1 MSESSKTKDEILQE
15 EWLKTHSP
23 IIGPSASFCQSIESD
38 KQRSKKSSI
47 ENNPHRFISV
57 DNNGEISK
65 KAARLDKDALSNLA
79 SIKVDQHR
87 FLNKKIYPSGRG
99 YYPVTIIKEKFRLGK
114 NKKIIT
120 SFECSDGRVRSEKA
134 IQDIIDG
141 KIKPK
146 SIFSKSEFKILE
158 DKTKKIKIT
167 EIRKKVI
174 NDFIC
179 KDFTNWLETSD
190 RIFEYSKK
198 SIQDIPGIFIPGYN
212 KPTIFI
218 NSLEDYAKLK
228 THHGKLFKFDP
239 NLKKELIPI
248 FGEFFEYPDPLK
260 SMELESYELI
270 IKLIKSKINTEDN
283 YIEFKSFDY
292 FLFDFS
298 LYDAILVNKLNG
310 ELYRYDMKKEKY
322 IMNLIEKDLIN
333 GNFNIY
339 NKTII
344 INEGKAGI
352 EKIKAERLLEL
363 KFDKKVKNFE
373 FRNRGYTKCIGKKL
387 GYLFLKSI
395 HADTTNLQ
403 TTFHCIPKCHP
414 DGVEVKLTELEWL
427 RLSEKPKC
435 KECLAKELKILRD
448 KENDKKIEKLFKTY
462 GIRVSCMKDYSK
474 EMAKINRTEQ
484 REKEKEMAILQEK
497 NKMAYEKMVVKF
509 NKYKQFIY
517 EILTS
522 RQMVWVGTNDEFKND
537 LISVNKNSVW
547 VFDIQTRSMYRC
559 NVVTKDIVD
568 IMQRIYESYK
578 HTDCMF
584 YPGVK

>member
-1 MSESSKTKDEILQE
+1 MSESLKTKDEILQE

-23 IIGPSASFCQSIESD
+23 VICPSANFCQTLESD
-38 KQRSKKSSI
+38 KPRSKKSSI

-57 DNNGEISK
+57 DNKNEVTK
-65 KAARLDKDALSNLA
+65 KAKRLDRDALSNLA
-79 SIKVDQHR
+79 SIKVDQHK

-99 YYPVTIIKEKFRLGK
+99 YYPVTVIKEKFRLGK

-120 SFECSDGRVRSEKA
+120 SFGCSDGRVRSEKA

-167 EIRKKVI
+167 EIREKVI
-174 NDFIC
+174 HNFIC
-179 KDFTNWLETSD
+179 KDFTNWLKTSD

-239 NLKKELIPI
+239 NLKKEIRPI
-248 FGEFFEYPDPLK
+248 FGEIFEYPDPLK
-260 SMELESYELI
+260 NMDLEAYELI
-270 IKLIKSKINTEDN
+270 IKLIKSKLNIDDN

-322 IMNLIEKDLIN
+322 IMDLIEKDLLN
-333 GNFNIY
+333 GKFEIY

-363 KFDKKVKNFE
+363 KNDAKIKNFE
-373 FRNRGYTKCIGKKL
+373 FRNRGYTKYIGKTC
-387 GYLFLKSI
+387 GHLFLKSI
-395 HADTTNLQ
+395 HADIANLE
-403 TTFHCIPKCHP
+403 TTFHCIPKCHS
-414 DGVEVKLTELEWL
+414 DGVELKLTESEWL
-427 RLSEKPKC
+427 RLYEKPKC
-435 KECLAKELKILRD
+435 KDCLAKELKIAKD
-448 KENDKKIEKLFKTY
+448 KENEKKIEKLFKTY
-462 GIRVSCMKDYSK
+462 GIKVSCIKDYNK
-474 EMAKINRTEQ
+474 EMVKINRIEKRE
-484 REKEKEMAILQEK
+484 REKEALFLKEKNRMVQEK
-497 NKMAYEKMVVKF
+497 IEIKF

-517 EILTS
+517 EILTT
-522 RQMVWVGTNDEFKND
+522 RRMTWVGTNDEYKND
-537 LISVNKNSVW
+537 LIASTKNSVW
-547 VFDIQTRSMYRC
+547 VFNTQTRSMYEC
-559 NVVTKDIVD
+559 KTITKEVVN
-568 IMQRIYESYK
+568 IMQRIYESYRR
-578 HTDCMF
+578 TDCMF
-584 YPGVK
+584 YPGAK